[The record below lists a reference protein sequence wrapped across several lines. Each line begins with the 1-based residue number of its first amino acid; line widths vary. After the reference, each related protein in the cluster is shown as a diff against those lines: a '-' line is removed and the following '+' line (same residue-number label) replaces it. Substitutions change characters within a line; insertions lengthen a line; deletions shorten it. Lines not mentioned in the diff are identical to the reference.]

1 MASFDV
7 WGMVDGCW
15 GSGRGVFLV
24 WRVLLFVCL
33 LDLLAVVTVDFFGAC
48 FFFFCL
54 ERLFFVKRCCGGCL
68 DVSSFFLG
76 GGPVLVAKP

>member
-1 MASFDV
+1 
-7 WGMVDGCW
+7 MVDGCW
-15 GSGRGVFLV
+15 GWGRGVFLV

-48 FFFFCL
+48 FFLFRKAF
-54 ERLFFVKRCCGGCL
+54 FFVKRRCGGCL

-76 GGPVLVAKP
+76 GPVL